1 MMENFTL
8 SNGVSIPAVG
18 YGTYLADCDSAA
30 VVENALRA
38 GYRHFDTASFYGNEA
53 ELGRALQQC
62 GAARGMLFLTSKLW
76 KTELGYRQ
84 ALDAFER
91 SLEKLGT
98 DYLDLYLITGRVR
111 TTSPRS
117 GPSLTAALGAP
128 WRSYTMRAA
137 FARSA

>member
-76 KTELGYRQ
+76 KTEDRK
-84 ALDAFER
+84 
-91 SLEKLGT
+91 S
-98 DYLDLYLITGRVR
+98 VV
-111 TTSPRS
+111 
-117 GPSLTAALGAP
+117 
-128 WRSYTMRAA
+128 
-137 FARSA
+137 